1 MIPELGHFALILA
14 LVLATVQSV
23 VPLVGA
29 ARRDGRW
36 MAVAEP
42 AAIGQA
48 AVLVVAFA
56 ALTYAYV
63 VSDFTVTNVVVNS
76 HSDKP
81 LLYKITGTWGNHE
94 GSLLLWVLV
103 LAVFG
108 AAIALFARSMPAT
121 LKARTLAVQGLVGVG
136 FLAFTLF
143 TSNPFLR
150 LDVAPIDG
158 QDLNPLLQDP
168 GLAFHPP
175 LLYLGY
181 VGLSTAFSF
190 AVAALIEGRVD
201 AAWARWMRPW
211 ALIAWATLTLGIA
224 LGSWWAYYEL
234 GWGGWWFWDPVENAS
249 LMPWLAA
256 TALIHCALVVERRN
270 AMKAWTLFLAILC
283 FALSLLGTFLV
294 RSGVLTSVHAFA
306 VDPDRGLF
314 ILLLIA
320 LSVGPAFILF
330 AWRAPKLAPGGL
342 FGPISREGALMMNNL
357 FLCAALG
364 TVFVGT
370 LYPLALELLGGERVS
385 VGPPFFNLTFVPL
398 MVPLVVLMGIGPMLA
413 WKTGDLGGLMGRLAW
428 AAGLTLAAVV
438 GAALLAGDRA
448 SVLALAGLGI
458 GIWAVAAAFVDLGE
472 RVRLGRIAPSASVR
486 RLGGL
491 PATAWSSF
499 LGHAGLGAAI
509 IGMAA
514 STAFVSERIEV
525 LAPGETIEVGG
536 HLLRFEEVVDVR
548 GPNYVAE
555 QARLTLLGS
564 DGEGADGGPLVLT
577 PERRWY
583 PVAGMRTTE
592 AAIRTWLVA
601 DLYAVLGD
609 PRGDD
614 GARTFRIYHHPM
626 VPWIWLGSALTALGG
641 FVGMADRRLRRAR
654 PAARPVTVPAS
665 AQPAE

>member
-1 MIPELGHFALILA
+1 MIPELGHFALVLA
-14 LVLATVQSV
+14 LVLALVQSV

-29 ARRDGRW
+29 ARRDVRW
-36 MAVAEP
+36 MATAEP

-48 AVLVVAFA
+48 GVLILAFA

-63 VSDFTVTNVVVNS
+63 VSDFTVENVVVNS
-76 HSDKP
+76 HSAKP
-81 LLYKITGTWGNHE
+81 LLYKVTGTWGNHE

-103 LAVFG
+103 LALFG
-108 AAIALFARSMPAT
+108 AAIALFARTMPAT
-121 LKARTLAVQGLVGVG
+121 LKARTLAVQGMVGVG

-150 LDVAPIDG
+150 LAEPPIDG

-190 AVAALIEGRVD
+190 AVAALIEGRAD

-211 ALIAWATLTLGIA
+211 ALAAWATLTLGIA

-256 TALIHCALVVERRN
+256 TALIHCALVVEKRN
-270 AMKAWTLFLAILC
+270 AMKAWTLLLAIVS

-306 VDPDRGLF
+306 VDPDRGIF
-314 ILLLIA
+314 ILVLIA
-320 LSVGPAFILF
+320 LSIGPAFVLF
-330 AWRAPKLAPGGL
+330 ALRAPALAPGGL
-342 FGPISREGALMMNNL
+342 FGAVSREGALLLNNL
-357 FLCAALG
+357 FLCTALG

-370 LYPLALELLGGERVS
+370 LYPLALELLGGDRVS

-398 MVPLVVLMGIGPMLA
+398 MVPLVILMGIGPMLA
-413 WKTGDLGGLMGRLAW
+413 WKTADLSGILGRVAW

-438 GAALLAGDRA
+438 GAGLLAGDRG
-448 SVLALAGLGI
+448 SMLALAGLAV
-458 GIWAVAAAFVDLGE
+458 GIWAVAAALVDLAE
-472 RVRLGRIAPSASVR
+472 RVRLGRVSLAASMR

-514 STAFVSERIEV
+514 STAFVAERIEV

-536 HLLRFEEVVDVR
+536 HTLRFEEVVDIR
-548 GPNYVAE
+548 GPNYLAE
-555 QARLTLLGS
+555 QARLTVLGTR
-564 DGEGADGGPLVLT
+564 GQGADGGFIVLT

-609 PRGDD
+609 PRGEA
-614 GARTFRIYHHPM
+614 GARTFRLYHHPM
-626 VPWIWLGSALTALGG
+626 VPWIWLGSAIMALGG
-641 FVGMADRRLRRAR
+641 AIGIADRRLRRVRSAPR
-654 PAARPVTVPAS
+654 PTVPA
-665 AQPAE
+665 AVQPAE